1 MKCPFTS
8 NTFQTTAS
16 KEMAG
21 IKHGTTDSKSE
32 ANTNYATHSKG
43 SERKDKTILQSIR
56 LVAVHQCWHCRRH
69 QSIM

>member
-1 MKCPFTS
+1 MKCPFTG

-16 KEMAG
+16 KEMA
-21 IKHGTTDSKSE
+21 DSKSE